1 MMIPSFLLSQKSE
14 TCSVISLSALALRES
29 RLLVLYKMQIVLQK
43 TIPLFSLSAK
53 TGFGLAPNAD
63 RLAKNHSPV
72 LTFRESRFL
81 ALFQMQIVL

>member
-1 MMIPSFLLSQKSE
+1 MMNPSFLLSQKSE

-53 TGFGLAPNAD
+53 AD
-63 RLAKNHSPV
+63 
-72 LTFRESRFL
+72 
-81 ALFQMQIVL
+81 I